1 MSKAYVTTPKGQI
14 VSVQH
19 KNGKSTMELKWNK
32 GFSSRINSNYQNVQ
46 EYVDSTVIRYMT
58 PYTPMLNGI
67 LYKSAI
73 LGTTIGSGQ
82 IIQVAPHARYQYYGK
97 LMVSRITGS
106 AYAVHGESKVL
117 TNTPLN
123 YNTFRHPL
131 AGPMWFHRM
140 KADKKDIILRGAQR
154 IISR

>member
-1 MSKAYVTTPKGQI
+1 MAMQKVYVTTPKGQI
-14 VSVQH
+14 V
-19 KNGKSTMELKWNK
+19 KNGSGTIELKWNPT
-32 GFSSRINSNYQNVQ
+32 FSARMNNNYQNVQ

-58 PYTPMLNGI
+58 PYTPMLNGV

-73 LGTTIGSGQ
+73 LGTTIGSGE
-82 IIQVAPHARYQYYGK
+82 IIQVAPYARYQYYGK
-97 LMVSRITGS
+97 LMVSRLTGS
-106 AYAVHGESKVL
+106 SYALQGESKVL

-140 KADKKDIILRGAQR
+140 VFDKKDIILRGAQR
-154 IISR
+154 IVNR